1 MKLVALFEL
10 ASFPAALG
18 LQYTA
23 NAHTNGRSLFQ
34 ASTSSKFQSW
44 STFGVIHK
52 TEYWGTISVGS
63 PPQDFTV
70 IFDTGS
76 GNLIL
81 PGSECDSAPC
91 KQHKQF
97 KLSDSSTGVAVGKEG
112 KPMAD
117 DPDQTKESD
126 IRFGT
131 GEISGTFVKDKVCL
145 GEGDSVCTTANF
157 ITTTSETD
165 EPFSQCSFDGIMG
178 LGFPDLSMGDGFN
191 MMDDFVAT
199 NTLPK
204 NQFSVFLSDT
214 GASEINFGG
223 YKEEQKG
230 SDILWVP
237 VSLQSYWEINI
248 DDIAFNNV
256 PKGLCKDCK
265 VAVDTGT
272 SMLAGPSDVIASLA
286 SSLNLKEDCSN
297 IGEMP
302 LLGFQIGDTVLNMKP
317 DDYIDQAEGQCNLSL
332 MELDVPPPKGPIF
345 VFGDPFL
352 RRFLT
357 IYDKDGP
364 NVGFAVAKQEGDWG
378 NGGGLMG
385 KVHSGA
391 SVSVSSTSSDDS
403 SSASTDTSTSTDADL
418 FGKAEALLQQKKIH
432 ASFLQKTK
440 NNSNLV
446 SVALKRQVRDK
457 KKP

>member
-1 MKLVALFEL
+1 MKFIPLFLFGTLTPELVQGLFFKKSK
-10 ASFPAALG
+10 AKSSKKSK
-18 LQYTA
+18 A
-23 NAHTNGRSLFQ
+23 NKALFQ

-44 STFGVIHK
+44 STLGVIHK

-63 PPQDFTV
+63 PAQDFTV

-81 PGSECDSAPC
+81 PGSECQSAPC
-91 KQHKQF
+91 TSHKQF
-97 KLSDSSTGVAVGKEG
+97 KLKDSTTGVAVGKDNKSLEE
-112 KPMAD
+112 
-117 DPDQTKESD
+117 DPEQVKESD

-145 GEGDSVCTTANF
+145 GQGDSVCTTANF

-165 EPFSQCSFDGIMG
+165 EPFSSCSFDGIMG
-178 LGFPDLSMGDGFN
+178 LGFPDLSMGPGFN
-191 MMDDFVAT
+191 MMDDFVQT

-204 NQFSVFLSDT
+204 NQFSVFLSDS
-214 GASEINFGG
+214 GVSEINFGG
-223 YKEEQKG
+223 YKQEQKSG
-230 SDILWVP
+230 DILWVP

-248 DDIAFNNV
+248 DDIAFNNQ

-272 SMLAGPSDVIASLA
+272 SMLAGPSDVISSLVE
-286 SSLNLKEDCSN
+286 SLNLKQDCSN
-297 IGEMP
+297 IGDMP
-302 LLGFQIGDTVLNMKP
+302 LLGFQIGQTVLNMKP
-317 DDYIDQAEGQCNLSL
+317 EDYIDQADGQCNLSL

-364 NVGFAVAKQEGDWG
+364 NVGFAIAKQENDYG
-378 NGGGLMG
+378 NGDQALMG
-385 KVHSGA
+385 KVQGTSPA
-391 SVSVSSTSSDDS
+391 MSVLMQTH
-403 SSASTDTSTSTDADL
+403 TEQ
-418 FGKAEALLQQKKIH
+418 KQQQ
-432 ASFLQKTK
+432 AAFLQKTK
-440 NNSNLV
+440 NNSKLV
-446 SVALKRQVRDK
+446 SVALKREKREK
-457 KKP
+457 